1 MLGPSA
7 RKVALTAH
15 VASSVGWLGSVA
27 AFLALAGVGL
37 RSEDPQ
43 TVRAAYL
50 GADLVT
56 TWVILPLCGASLLTG
71 LIQALGTSWG
81 LFRHYWV
88 VTKLLI
94 TLLST
99 LILLLHTQ
107 VIGHMAVAAAGRNL
121 ASTDLRQLRVQLVVD
136 AVAAIVALLAATVLS
151 VYKPR
156 GLTPYG
162 WRQQQRAGNENGS

>member
-1 MLGPSA
+1 MLGSSA
-7 RKVALTAH
+7 RKFALTAH
-15 VASSVGWLGSVA
+15 VVSSVGWLGSVA
-27 AFLALAGVGL
+27 AFLALAVVGL

-43 TVRAAYL
+43 TVRAAYH

-88 VTKLLI
+88 ITKLLI

-99 LILLLHTQ
+99 LILLLHLQ
-107 VIGHMAVAAAGRNL
+107 AIRQAGTSR
-121 ASTDLRQLRVQLVVD
+121 
-136 AVAAIVALLAATVLS
+136 ALICANSAFS
-151 VYKPR
+151 
-156 GLTPYG
+156 
-162 WRQQQRAGNENGS
+162 S